1 MQECAAALWRISI
14 VKIIA
19 EIYNDIINV
28 LSKKVRRMKRTAE
41 NGQLIFLSAEGCSC
55 KLRGFQG
62 EQDAK
67 KILGGTE
74 DGCF

>member
-41 NGQLIFLSAEGCSC
+41 NGQLIFFLWKVAPASC
-55 KLRGFQG
+55 EDFKGSRMR
-62 EQDAK
+62 K
-67 KILGGTE
+67 K
-74 DGCF
+74 F